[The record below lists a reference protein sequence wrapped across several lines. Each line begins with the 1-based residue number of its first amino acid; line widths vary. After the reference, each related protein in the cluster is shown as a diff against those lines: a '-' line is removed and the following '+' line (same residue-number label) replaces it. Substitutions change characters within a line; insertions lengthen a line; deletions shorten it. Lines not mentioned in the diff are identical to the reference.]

1 MRSIASRI
9 SVMSGEGALSVFA
22 RAKEL
27 ESQGRS
33 IIHLELG
40 EPDFHA
46 GPSVIESAGRAL
58 AEGKDRYCAVAGV
71 PALREETAAYLQRTR
86 SISVCPANIVI
97 APGCKIALFLA
108 MFALLEPGD
117 EVLYPDPGFPGY
129 ASITLGLR
137 STAVPFEL
145 SARNHFQPDID
156 EIASKITPRT
166 RMILTNSPGN
176 PTGTVYKD
184 EVQRAIAE
192 LAVKHDLWVL
202 SDEIYARII
211 YGGEYISMLR
221 YPGMEE
227 RTLILDGFSK
237 SFAMTG
243 WRLGYTVAPPEV
255 VPALAML
262 AVNTYTCVAEFTQYA
277 AIDALRDRD
286 GTTPRMVGEFTRRRE
301 QFVRDLNHVPGFRC
315 EAPEGAFYAW
325 VDITATGMSAEE
337 ICHILLED
345 AGVAAIPGAAFGP
358 SGKDFVR
365 FSFASSMETLHEA
378 VERILK
384 VSEAWQGA
392 NGSGEGHDHSR
403 AAKVQP

>member
-1 MRSIASRI
+1 MRPIASRI

-22 RAKEL
+22 RAQEL

-40 EPDFHA
+40 EPDFHP
-46 GPSVIESAGRAL
+46 GPSVIESASRAL
-58 AEGKDRYCAVAGV
+58 SEGKDRYCAVVGV
-71 PALREETAAYLQRTR
+71 PALREEIAAYLQRTR
-86 SISVCPANIVI
+86 SISVSAANIVI
-97 APGCKIALFLA
+97 APGCKLSLFLA
-108 MFALLEPGD
+108 MMALLEPGD

-129 ASITLGLR
+129 SSITLGLG
-137 STAVPFEL
+137 AIPVPFEL
-145 SARNHFQPDID
+145 AARNHFQPDVR
-156 EIASKITPRT
+156 EIASRITART

-176 PTGTVYKD
+176 PTGTVYTD
-184 EVQRAIAE
+184 EVQRGMAE

-211 YGGEYISMLR
+211 YGGEYLSMLR

-227 RTLILDGFSK
+227 RTLIIDGFSK

-301 QFVRDLNHVPGFRC
+301 QFVRELNRVPGFRC
-315 EAPEGAFYAW
+315 EPPEGAFYAW
-325 VDITATGMSAEE
+325 VDITGTGMSAEE

-358 SGKDFVR
+358 AGKEFVR
-365 FSFASSMETLHEA
+365 FSFASSMATLREA
-378 VERILK
+378 VERIVK
-384 VSEAWQGA
+384 VSAAWQGA
-392 NGSGEGHDHSR
+392 PAGR
-403 AAKVQP
+403 